1 MIPELGRTQRDR
13 TDLTATRYAASI
25 IANVTVYIV
34 AWAVLRVAGAS
45 SSSTIGPQDYHKFRD
60 IALIL
65 TLMGVSM
72 SVLFHFSLS
81 LSNYESRRRR
91 LLQENPSVNDR
102 ERLVAVVDANEPR
115 KNFFKSPQLY
125 QNALLYVCS
134 RLFLTTSL
142 VYMPLWLNERAAT
155 IPEGPDKPN
164 VELIA
169 TVPLVSFLASFVAA
183 ILLKCLHRM
192 SHSLSYLL
200 GSLLSVGGCVWVAT
214 ALSPTAMQLYGVAAL
229 FGAGS
234 SITMISALSS
244 TADMIGSK
252 HSAQGGFIYSTVT
265 FCDKLITG
273 VAVVTIEAV

>member
-1 MIPELGRTQRDR
+1 
-13 TDLTATRYAASI
+13 
-25 IANVTVYIV
+25 
-34 AWAVLRVAGAS
+34 
-45 SSSTIGPQDYHKFRD
+45 
-60 IALIL
+60 
-65 TLMGVSM
+65 M
-72 SVLFHFSLS
+72 SVLFHFSIS
-81 LSNYESRRRR
+81 LSNYETRRRR
-91 LLQENPSVNDR
+91 LLQETPSVNDR
-102 ERLVAVVDANEPR
+102 ERLVGADSSSNEQR
-115 KNFFKSPQLY
+115 KNFLKSPQLY

-155 IPEGPDKPN
+155 IPVGPDKPN

-192 SHSLSYLL
+192 SHSKSYLL

-214 ALSPTAMQLYGVAAL
+214 ALSPSALQLYGVASL

-252 HSAQGGFIYSTVT
+252 HSAQGGSIYAAVT